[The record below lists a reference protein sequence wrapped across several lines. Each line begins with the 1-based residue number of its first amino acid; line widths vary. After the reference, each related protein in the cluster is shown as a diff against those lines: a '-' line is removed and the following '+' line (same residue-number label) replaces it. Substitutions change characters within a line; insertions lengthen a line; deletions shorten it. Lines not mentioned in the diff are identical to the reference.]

1 MADRVL
7 LVEDDHTVRALVRML
22 LDDEGYEVVE
32 AATGT
37 QAVERFA
44 VETFDLVLLDLRLP
58 GLSGFDVCRAIRRTS
73 SVPVVMVTAQQ
84 DSADVV
90 AGLELGADDYI
101 TKPFNDRELLARVRV
116 QLRRRHAGTPTGV
129 TYTIGDVSVRP
140 DEGRAYWHD
149 EELVLTKTEFQ
160 LLCHLAG
167 NQNRVWTRD
176 QLLEQVWGYTYS
188 GDGRLVDTHI
198 ARLRAKIER
207 DPTAPRLIQTVRGMG
222 YRMSSGGS

>member
-7 LVEDDHTVRALVRML
+7 LVEDDHTVRALVRLL

-37 QAVERFA
+37 QAVERFSA
-44 VETFDLVLLDLRLP
+44 ESFDLVLLDLRLP

-73 SVPVVMVTAQQ
+73 EVPVIMVTAQQ

-116 QLRRRHAGTPTGV
+116 QLRRRHAAAPTGA
-129 TYTIGDVSVRP
+129 TYSVGDVTVRP
-140 DEGRAYWHD
+140 DEGRAFKHD
-149 EELVLTKTEFQ
+149 VELPLTKTEFQ
-160 LLCHLAG
+160 SISNTTGFESQFPSFAWTSVDSVAKAGLRGVAKGKVVIVPGLLYKVLAAIS
-167 NQNRVWTRD
+167 QVTPRRVQR
-176 QLLEQVWGYTYS
+176 
-188 GDGRLVDTHI
+188 RLVRVLT
-198 ARLRAKIER
+198 RR
-207 DPTAPRLIQTVRGMG
+207 
-222 YRMSSGGS
+222 

>member
-7 LVEDDHTVRALVRML
+7 LVEDDHTVRALVRLL

-37 QAVERFA
+37 QAVERFSA
-44 VETFDLVLLDLRLP
+44 ESFDLVLLDLRLP

-73 SVPVVMVTAQQ
+73 EVPVIMVTAQQ

-116 QLRRRHAGTPTGV
+116 QLRRRHAAAPTGA
-129 TYTIGDVSVRP
+129 TYSVGDVTVRP
-140 DEGRAYWHD
+140 DEGRAFKHD
-149 EELVLTKTEFQ
+149 VELPLTKTEFQ

-167 NQNRVWTRD
+167 HQNRVWTRD
-176 QLLEQVWGYTYS
+176 QLLEQVWGYSYS

-198 ARLRAKIER
+198 ARLRSKIED
-207 DPTAPRLIQTVRGMG
+207 DPANPRLVQTVRGIG
-222 YRMSSGGS
+222 YRMSPGGS